1 MGCCSSY
8 VDLGCFDA
16 CSAITLTGYTATQTG
31 AHTFEAYLVN
41 GAKQDVDVT
50 FTSGDTFAITA
61 NTLNESKQH
70 DVRIK
75 QPDGTYYEF
84 DTDID
89 CARITT
95 EIHY

>member
-1 MGCCSSY
+1 MGCCSTF
-8 VDLGCFDA
+8 VNLGCFDN
-16 CSAITLTGYTATQTG
+16 CDAITLTGYTATQNG
-31 AHTFEAYLVN
+31 VHTFEAYLVN
-41 GAKQDVDVT
+41 GAVQDVEVT
-50 FTSGDTFAITA
+50 FLIGNTFAITA
-61 NTLNESKQH
+61 NTLNEDKQH

-95 EIHY
+95 QTHY